1 MVHCSRLFIDFLLG
15 VPIGKLDENVKSED
29 RRSRRGHRHFREQ
42 IAPLRRLRQ
51 YVTTT
56 FGKACPDAHYTENI
70 EISDYLQ
77 EGDVGF
83 KKPKVSST

>member
-1 MVHCSRLFIDFLLG
+1 MQMSNQKIVDQDELAVVSVNKSLLSVDYASRSTQHSKELALI
-15 VPIGKLDENVKSED
+15 
-29 RRSRRGHRHFREQ
+29 Q
-42 IAPLRRLRQ
+42 PL
-51 YVTTT
+51 
-56 FGKACPDAHYTENI
+56 ENI